1 MVEVKEHGCYWEVDS
16 NNNLV
21 NEDIQKEL
29 SSKAQKISDLFLQE
43 IDKLSLK
50 LHSVYI
56 GGSYS
61 TNTATADSD
70 IDFFIITN
78 DIKKDQTTER
88 DFKQNYC
95 EKISKVIKDK
105 LNIDIHVD
113 VNVYHVDSFK
123 SDYPSRFVHK
133 CIKGENLSLSTI
145 SFDCIKSKNLDG
157 LENDDLNYL
166 RIVNREVIDF
176 IDKNWETEK
185 NEIDLSI
192 RHYTKLLL
200 RSCFNTICIEKKIW
214 TRSLYY
220 CYYFFTQEFP
230 ETENLTR
237 RVLELFLNPRKSK
250 EEVKKILKQS
260 LFLVR
265 HMQDRLEVT
274 KYL

>member
-1 MVEVKEHGCYWEVDS
+1 MVEIKEHGCYWEVDS

-29 SSKAQKISDLFLQE
+29 SPKTQKISDLFLEE
-43 IDKLSLK
+43 IGKLSLEF
-50 LHSVYI
+50 HSVYI

-61 TNTATADSD
+61 TNTETEKSD
-70 IDFFIITN
+70 IDFFVIITDKEN
-78 DIKKDQTTER
+78 VETLEENFKK
-88 DFKQNYC
+88 KYSK
-95 EKISKVIKDK
+95 KISTIIKEKLKV
-105 LNIDIHVD
+105 DIHVD
-113 VNVYHVDSFK
+113 VNVYHIDFFK
-123 SDYPSRFVHK
+123 LDYPNRFIQK
-133 CIKGENLSLSTI
+133 CIKGEDLSLSTI
-145 SFDCIKSKNLDG
+145 CFDCINSKNLDG

-166 RIVNREVIDF
+166 RLLNIEVIKF

-185 NEIDLSI
+185 NEIDLLI
-192 RHYTKLLL
+192 QNYVKLLL

-237 RVLELFLNPRKSK
+237 RVLELFLNPRISK
-250 EEVKKILKQS
+250 EEIKKVLKQS

-265 HMQDRLEVT
+265 HMQDRLEIT
-274 KYL
+274 K

>member
-1 MVEVKEHGCYWEVDS
+1 MVEIKEHGCYWEVDS

-29 SSKAQKISDLFLQE
+29 SLKAQKISDLFLQE
-43 IDKLSLK
+43 IDKLSLEF
-50 LHSVYI
+50 HSVYI
-56 GGSYS
+56 SGSYS
-61 TNTATADSD
+61 TNTETENSD
-70 IDFFIITN
+70 IDFFIIITDKEN
-78 DIKKDQTTER
+78 VETLEE
-88 DFKQNYC
+88 DFKENYST
-95 EKISKVIKDK
+95 KISSVIKEK
-105 LNIDIHVD
+105 LNIDIFVD
-113 VNVYHVDSFK
+113 VNVYHVDFFK
-123 SDYPSRFVHK
+123 SDYPNRFIQK
-133 CIKGENLSLSTI
+133 CIKGKDLSLSTI
-145 SFDCIKSKNLDG
+145 SFDCINSKNLDG

-166 RIVNREVIDF
+166 RLLNIEVIKF

-185 NEIDLSI
+185 NKIDLSI
-192 RHYTKLLL
+192 QHYTKLLL

-250 EEVKKILKQS
+250 EEIKRVLGQS

-274 KYL
+274 K

>member
-1 MVEVKEHGCYWEVDS
+1 MVEIKEHGCYWEVDS

-29 SSKAQKISDLFLQE
+29 SLKAQKISDLFLQE
-43 IDKLSLK
+43 IDKLSLEF
-50 LHSVYI
+50 HSVYI
-56 GGSYS
+56 SGSYS
-61 TNTATADSD
+61 TNTETENSD
-70 IDFFIITN
+70 IDFFIIITDKEN
-78 DIKKDQTTER
+78 VEILER
-88 DFKQNYC
+88 DFKQIYC
-95 EKISKVIKDK
+95 EKISKVIKEK
-105 LNIDIHVD
+105 LNIDIFVD
-113 VNVYHVDSFK
+113 VNVYHVDFFK
-123 SDYPSRFVHK
+123 LDYPNRFIQK
-133 CIKGENLSLSTI
+133 CIKGKDLSLSTI

-166 RIVNREVIDF
+166 RIVNREVVDF
-176 IDKNWETEK
+176 IDKYWETEK
-185 NEIDLSI
+185 DEIDLSI
-192 RHYTKLLL
+192 QHYTKLLL

-250 EEVKKILKQS
+250 EEIKRVLGQS

-274 KYL
+274 K

>member
-1 MVEVKEHGCYWEVDS
+1 VVQIKEHGCYWEVNS

-21 NEDIQKEL
+21 NENIQKEL
-29 SSKAQKISDLFLQE
+29 SSKAQKISDLFLEE
-43 IDKLSLK
+43 IDKLSLE
-50 LHSVYI
+50 LHSIYI

-61 TNTATADSD
+61 TNTAIENSD
-70 IDFFIITN
+70 IDFLIITN
-78 DIKKDQTTER
+78 DKKIYQTLEK
-88 DFKQNYC
+88 DFKQNHC
-95 EKISKVIKDK
+95 EKVSKVIKDK

-113 VNVYHVDSFK
+113 VNVYDVDFFK
-123 SDYPSRFVHK
+123 SDYPSRFIHK
-133 CIKGENLSLSTI
+133 CIKGKNLSLSTI

-166 RIVNREVIDF
+166 RIVNREVIEF
-176 IDKNWETEK
+176 IDKYWETEK
-185 NEIDLSI
+185 DEIDLSI
-192 RHYTKLLL
+192 QHYTKLLL
-200 RSCFNTICIEKKIW
+200 RSCFNTICIDKKIW

-230 ETENLTR
+230 ETKNLTR
-237 RVLELFLNPRKSK
+237 KVLELFLNPRKSK
-250 EEVKKILKQS
+250 EEIKKVLMQS